1 MKTSVRTALRS
12 SVVDAQCIRV
22 RSNCAQRGVSRKLE
36 PGRVRQPCRVCT
48 RRCTKAA
55 VVEVRIVVTVG
66 IVVIGIVITVAVGIV
81 AATPSVAVVSKVVIV
96 TSPDDGAGAKAVE
109 AATVVNDDGIG
120 DVAFDRWPARAPRE
134 TMEFTE
140 SKLKD
145 LLKGGRPQRQSVI
158 WDTKAT
164 GLSVLISRGPKEK
177 RQATLSLRVVYI

>member
-1 MKTSVRTALRS
+1 
-12 SVVDAQCIRV
+12 
-22 RSNCAQRGVSRKLE
+22 
-36 PGRVRQPCRVCT
+36 
-48 RRCTKAA
+48 
-55 VVEVRIVVTVG
+55 
-66 IVVIGIVITVAVGIV
+66 
-81 AATPSVAVVSKVVIV
+81 VVSKVVIV

-109 AATVVNDDGIG
+109 AATVVNDDGID
-120 DVAFDRWPARAPRE
+120 DVAFDLWPARAPRE